1 MARDVQKMIS
11 PVCTAAYAWLA
22 KPDEGQ
28 EFSDGKFK
36 VPLLLDKDDK
46 EATAFVKQL
55 EDLSDEVAETKW
67 SSKPKKLNYAY
78 KDGDDKDKED
88 FANKWLL
95 VAKTKFRPGMVDC
108 GEPPMSLL
116 EGAEP
121 QSGDLIRASFALIP
135 YEVAGRKGVS
145 AQLRNVQLVEKRNN
159 GSNQNDFDG
168 LDGGYKVSNVV
179 DVIEDDEDF

>member
-1 MARDVQKMIS
+1 
-11 PVCTAAYAWLA
+11 
-22 KPDEGQ
+22 
-28 EFSDGKFK
+28 
-36 VPLLLDKDDK
+36 
-46 EATAFVKQL
+46 
-55 EDLSDEVAETKW
+55 
-67 SSKPKKLNYAY
+67 
-78 KDGDDKDKED
+78 
-88 FANKWLL
+88 
-95 VAKTKFRPGMVDC
+95 
-108 GEPPMSLL
+108 MSLL